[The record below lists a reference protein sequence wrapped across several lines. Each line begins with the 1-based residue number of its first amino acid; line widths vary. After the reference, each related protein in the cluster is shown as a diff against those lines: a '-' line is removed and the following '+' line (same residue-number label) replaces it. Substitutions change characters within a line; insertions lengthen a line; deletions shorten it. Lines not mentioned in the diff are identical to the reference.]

1 MNYCIVSKLYFL
13 FQGYKKVSLDVT
25 SLSNLRWLV
34 FSKYQYEAKQL
45 PPTTSALKCKVCRSH
60 YGCVVLKKSHASKQ
74 KLPSP
79 ERYGW
84 ELNCISLGPVMKD
97 NLLATL
103 ALIELSIAI
112 VKEIAA
118 LKDVNVSKIHFYE
131 LICAN
136 VLHAIIAIR
145 CKTTTRKYLNTMNQ
159 TLKIIHDIIYLAFLL

>member
-34 FSKYQYEAKQL
+34 FSKYQYEATQL

-84 ELNCISLGPVMKD
+84 ELNGISLGPVMKD

-103 ALIELSIAI
+103 APIELSICNC
-112 VKEIAA
+112 KG
-118 LKDVNVSKIHFYE
+118 DCSTRRC
-131 LICAN
+131 ICFKN
-136 VLHAIIAIR
+136 S
-145 CKTTTRKYLNTMNQ
+145 
-159 TLKIIHDIIYLAFLL
+159 LL

>member
-1 MNYCIVSKLYFL
+1 MWQVYLIFAGL
-13 FQGYKKVSLDVT
+13 FSPNITVWSNTIT
-25 SLSNLRWLV
+25 S
-34 FSKYQYEAKQL
+34 YYECSEVPGLQKPL
-45 PPTTSALKCKVCRSH
+45 WMR
-60 YGCVVLKKSHASKQ
+60 VLKKSHVSKQ
-74 KLPSP
+74 NLPSP

-84 ELNCISLGPVMKD
+84 ELNGISLGPVMKD
-97 NLLATL
+97 NLPATL